1 MKKYIY
7 TNKLLLITLFALSLS
22 CEDKKDD
29 KSGFGKI
36 NAKIIFEYNHTTQNP
51 IIVQSPISK
60 IKDQKIITDEFSS
73 YVKSKI
79 KPQNE
84 AYDDEGEK
92 QKTITS
98 PIKLEKSKLASSI
111 KYVIISVAELQPVE
125 VSVSGTSAS
134 TTINDIPIGPQSVK
148 VDLTTAD
155 KTVLYTETKTVN
167 ITDGVTAT
175 PTFNK
180 FTAKNEMLR
189 LTKPNGGES
198 FEPGKRM
205 TIQWERSHE
214 SIPVK
219 IELFSNNQKLRTIVS
234 SVYNSGMYNYDI
246 PSSLNARND
255 YQIKIISTQN
265 PDVFDLSDSF
275 FEFIDVLPPATPT
288 GLTATAGNLQVV
300 LTWNANSESDL
311 KEYKVFG
318 NTGTTPSTQLAT
330 IAKGTETYT
339 HSNLSNGLTYSYSIS
354 AVDNNGNESNR
365 ASTVLATPDDGPPAT
380 PTGLVAT
387 PGDKKV
393 VLTWNPNSESDLGGY
408 FVYGAKV
415 SGSHTRIGTVP
426 KGTETF
432 TYTDLDNGVAY
443 DFGISAY
450 DVLGNESAKTTS
462 NVTAT
467 PGDSDAPATP
477 TGLLATAG
485 DGQVVLTWNANSEG
499 DLSYYKVWGGTDSS
513 LPDKIADVQTGT
525 ETYTHTGLTNGVTY
539 YYGVTAVDNS
549 NNESTKT
556 TPGLSA
562 TPTASSS
569 GSYSLYFAGSG
580 EYAETRNS
588 TAADVF
594 TANAS
599 LTIELWYK
607 TDSYQQ
613 DGVEIVG
620 TYDRQSTGCPSGCEV
635 ISIGLMG
642 SSDGS
647 NAGKISTIGGLTS
660 TTKVSDNKWHHIALV
675 NDLTNNKSYL
685 FINGVKEDEKTADQ
699 TDYRNTTNEF
709 HVSAGM
715 QRLIATTRYNPGYVN
730 KVRISNVA
738 RYASD
743 FTPALTYTNDA
754 NTNALWN
761 MSEGNGQKVADASGN
776 GHDLHIEY
784 PSWSSDVPSSS
795 NQGVGK
801 ALSFNGNNKVT
812 LKEIDN
818 TTSEVSI
825 SAWVYPTEIS
835 IENIVASEGLLL
847 ALHETKGI
855 CFEVKIGGSVTGV
868 CAPKDKSDLLNKW
881 NHIVGVYNGG
891 NSQALTIYLNDD
903 NQKMAS
909 GDGFLQLSSNNAMNF
924 GIGTNGG
931 DGFNGYLDEVALWDI
946 ALSRSEVTAIHNSG
960 TALDPRSNSGN
971 YTSSN
976 DLKSYWKMEDGSGT
990 TLTDLSGYGNDGT
1003 IDGASWINGVSSASY
1018 DNTPINRGN
1027 ALSFDGADDIV
1038 SGTASSSLDVSS
1050 SNKLTIAAWIKPYR
1064 KQSKQQRIFTHG
1076 NDAAKAQYALLL
1088 STHKIYFLA
1097 GNGAFESGGNNFSNN
1112 TINYQKWNF
1121 VTMTYD
1127 GNAVKIYINSALD
1140 LTHTVA
1146 DNFTQDFM
1154 GKFFIG
1160 ARSDGSE
1167 RFDGNIDEVGI
1178 WNNALTANEITDLY
1192 NSGKALD
1199 ARSNSGNYA
1208 STSNL
1213 VGYWK
1218 MEDGSGTTLT
1228 DVSGYGNDGTI
1239 NGASWTAGI
1248 LSTSYDNTPIS
1259 YGNSLSF
1266 DGNNDLVSIQPSA
1279 SILIDGAISLS
1290 AWVKIPVSHNS
1301 NWGTIFGGYD
1311 EYHFNLYA
1319 GSNNSSSNGV
1329 VQLENRNGTTAKGS
1343 TDLRDNKWHHV
1354 MAVYDGSNKYIY
1366 VDGSLEATQSSSRS
1380 TPSTSTSEKL
1390 IIGHVN
1396 HSTGS
1401 NEFFPGKIDEAAI
1414 WSGALSQS
1422 EVTAIYNS
1430 GTALDLRSNSGD
1442 YQSKSNLKAYWKM
1455 EDGSGSTLTDV
1466 SGYGNNGSIDG
1477 ASWSIGNQS
1486 TSYDNTPL
1494 TIDNEAPAKPADLKA
1509 TPKSGSK
1516 VELSWS
1522 ANSENDLASYNIYGG
1537 TTATPTTQ
1545 IGNTA
1550 STNLTITNLQRG
1562 KTYYYRISAVDNAG
1576 NESDKTNDVATGMV
1590 SHIRLDHSSGTNTN
1604 SVGLSN
1610 GGTIYAASRWVD
1622 HRYELHG
1629 IGSDNNLYLTY
1640 LRFHVSDRTQSTF
1653 KLKAWKGDMQAYPT
1667 SSNAVMTQNL
1677 GLGQITSAGTK
1688 TIEVTSPV
1696 KLDIAKMFSFGVEV
1710 EHPAN
1715 IAPLGTDAGAY
1726 KGYGDLY
1733 SSDGD
1738 AFSSMGD
1745 AGVDANFV
1753 LGGEFI
1759 DSNDKLI
1766 QSLTVDFTS
1775 ESQVESSAL
1784 TSGQSYYLRITGT
1797 ASYCCSSGS
1806 NGVDAAYYYR
1816 GEQGQLIDNPAPW
1829 APTEN
1834 GWSWN
1839 GQTGAIRRPSPDS
1852 YNPHHIYYYYF
1863 TGDGSTELF
1872 KFKDSAY
1879 GDNSGSLEIEIWENN

>member
-1 MKKYIY
+1 MIKYI
-7 TNKLLLITLFALSLS
+7 NNKKLLLIILFVLSLS
-22 CEDKKDD
+22 CEDEKNEKT
-29 KSGFGKI
+29 GFGKI
-36 NAKIIFEYNHTTQNP
+36 DAKIIFEYNHTAQDP
-51 IIVQSPISK
+51 ILVESPISEK
-60 IKDQKIITDEFSS
+60 NDQKIITDEFSY

-79 KPQNE
+79 KPDAE
-84 AYDDEGEK
+84 AYDDEGRE
-92 QKTITS
+92 QKIITS

-134 TTINDIPIGPQSVK
+134 TTINNIPIGPQSVK

-167 ITDGVTAT
+167 IADGVTAT

-180 FTAKNEMLR
+180 FTAKNETLR
-189 LTKPNGGES
+189 LTKPNGGET

-219 IELFSNNQKLRTIVS
+219 LELFSNNQKLRTIIS
-234 SVYNSGMYNYDI
+234 SVSNSGLYNYDI

-255 YQIKIISTQN
+255 YQVKIVSTQN

-288 GLTATAGNLQVV
+288 GLTATAGNQQVA

-318 NTGTTPSTQLAT
+318 NTGTTPSTQLAV
-330 IAKGTETYT
+330 IAKGTEAYT
-339 HSNLSNGLTYSYSIS
+339 HTNLNNGLTYSYSIS

-380 PTGLVAT
+380 PTGLA
-387 PGDKKV
+387 
-393 VLTWNPNSESDLGGY
+393 
-408 FVYGAKV
+408 
-415 SGSHTRIGTVP
+415 
-426 KGTETF
+426 
-432 TYTDLDNGVAY
+432 
-443 DFGISAY
+443 
-450 DVLGNESAKTTS
+450 
-462 NVTAT
+462 
-467 PGDSDAPATP
+467 
-477 TGLLATAG
+477 ATAG
-485 DGQVVLTWNANSEG
+485 NGQVVLTWNANSED

-513 LPDKIADVQTGT
+513 LPNKIADVQAGT

-556 TPGLSA
+556 IPGLSA
-562 TPTASSS
+562 KPESSPSASY
-569 GSYSLYFAGSG
+569 G
-580 EYAETRNS
+580 
-588 TAADVF
+588 
-594 TANAS
+594 
-599 LTIELWYK
+599 
-607 TDSYQQ
+607 
-613 DGVEIVG
+613 
-620 TYDRQSTGCPSGCEV
+620 
-635 ISIGLMG
+635 
-642 SSDGS
+642 
-647 NAGKISTIGGLTS
+647 
-660 TTKVSDNKWHHIALV
+660 
-675 NDLTNNKSYL
+675 
-685 FINGVKEDEKTADQ
+685 
-699 TDYRNTTNEF
+699 
-709 HVSAGM
+709 
-715 QRLIATTRYNPGYVN
+715 
-730 KVRISNVA
+730 
-738 RYASD
+738 
-743 FTPALTYTNDA
+743 
-754 NTNALWN
+754 
-761 MSEGNGQKVADASGN
+761 
-776 GHDLHIEY
+776 
-784 PSWSSDVPSSS
+784 
-795 NQGVGK
+795 
-801 ALSFNGNNKVT
+801 LSFNGNNKVT

-825 SAWVYPTEIS
+825 SAWVYPTEIN
-835 IENIVASEGLLL
+835 IENIVASDGLLL

-903 NQKMAS
+903 NQKMAL

-1088 STHKIYFLA
+1088 SMHKIYFLA

-1228 DVSGYGNDGTI
+1228 DVSGYGNDGAIDGASWTQGVISTSYNNTPKTIEGEEGGNALSLNGTDNYVSFNQSDNHDFNNNSEATLSAWVKIDAFDPNDSNSGTQRIIAKKDGYYLAIEYFDGAPKFEARFKVNSTDAGWKDVRSTTTPLINKWYHVVSTYKREDNKEDNKIKLYVNGIAETINSSIQSNNFITTSNEPLHFGALSMGGGTYNSHLDGNIDEVGIWNNALTANEITDLYNFGKALDARSNWGNYTSTSNLVGYWKMEDGSGTTLTDVSSYGNDGTI
-1239 NGASWTAGI
+1239 NGASWTTGI
-1248 LSTSYDNTPIS
+1248 LSTSYDNTPAS

-1329 VQLENRNGTTAKGS
+1329 VQLENRNGTVATGS

-1380 TPSTSTSEKL
+1380 TPSTSTSKKL

-1455 EDGSGSTLTDV
+1455 EDGSGTTLTDV

-1477 ASWSIGNQS
+1477 ASWSSGNQS

-1509 TPKSGSK
+1509 TSKSGS
-1516 VELSWS
+1516 
-1522 ANSENDLASYNIYGG
+1522 GG
-1537 TTATPTTQ
+1537 
-1545 IGNTA
+1545 
-1550 STNLTITNLQRG
+1550 
-1562 KTYYYRISAVDNAG
+1562 
-1576 NESDKTNDVATGMV
+1576 
-1590 SHIRLDHSSGTNTN
+1590 
-1604 SVGLSN
+1604 
-1610 GGTIYAASRWVD
+1610 
-1622 HRYELHG
+1622 
-1629 IGSDNNLYLTY
+1629 
-1640 LRFHVSDRTQSTF
+1640 
-1653 KLKAWKGDMQAYPT
+1653 
-1667 SSNAVMTQNL
+1667 
-1677 GLGQITSAGTK
+1677 
-1688 TIEVTSPV
+1688 
-1696 KLDIAKMFSFGVEV
+1696 
-1710 EHPAN
+1710 
-1715 IAPLGTDAGAY
+1715 
-1726 KGYGDLY
+1726 
-1733 SSDGD
+1733 
-1738 AFSSMGD
+1738 
-1745 AGVDANFV
+1745 
-1753 LGGEFI
+1753 
-1759 DSNDKLI
+1759 
-1766 QSLTVDFTS
+1766 
-1775 ESQVESSAL
+1775 
-1784 TSGQSYYLRITGT
+1784 
-1797 ASYCCSSGS
+1797 
-1806 NGVDAAYYYR
+1806 
-1816 GEQGQLIDNPAPW
+1816 
-1829 APTEN
+1829 
-1834 GWSWN
+1834 
-1839 GQTGAIRRPSPDS
+1839 
-1852 YNPHHIYYYYF
+1852 
-1863 TGDGSTELF
+1863 
-1872 KFKDSAY
+1872 Y